1 MLILTHNFDFYRTVA
16 SRLSVSRSNS
26 LIADYSNDVLKLEV
40 EYYQDKPFKN
50 WKNNPKEKYIFAL
63 LPFVRNLIE
72 YGVDQNIHIKVKISY
87 S

>member
-16 SRLSVSRSNS
+16 SRLSVNRSNR

-50 WKNNPKEKYIFAL
+50 WKNNPKEKIFL
-63 LPFVRNLIE
+63 RYYHL
-72 YGVDQNIHIKVKISY
+72 
-87 S
+87 